1 VKSIEDRLR
10 DTFRADAETVRPETL
25 RGLPKRRMRPARG
38 TARRAARRHAW
49 RQAVIPLAA
58 AAAVVVILLG
68 ATVAAPRLFPGHGTP
83 TIASGPL
90 PPFYLG
96 TRDGAELEVNNAATG
111 QIVTQAPQPRKGAV
125 LWIATATGRLT
136 FLVAFVSRQEQ
147 QKCTG
152 QVWLYRLR
160 LTPAGQPL
168 PMRLVATTTLH
179 GLLTSMSRDGQV
191 LATMSNG
198 CNANR
203 ATTLTVLN
211 RSTQQVRH
219 WTGPKPH
226 EVASLSGDGSVLV
239 YATGSGVAVL
249 PTSAPDGNLASRS
262 RIVAPDREF
271 GHGTVASHLR
281 LAPNN
286 TLYFATHRGNNGW
299 QLRAYN
305 LTTGRTRL
313 LKDLPGSPLGIVS
326 DPSGRY
332 LLLRYGLNRVQP
344 GHPGAPAARL
354 VRLDTTTGKITRLA
368 AHASGQD
375 QFVGEAVLAW

>member
-10 DTFRADAETVRPETL
+10 DTFRADAETVRPETM
-25 RGLPKRRMRPARG
+25 RGLPDQRMRPAR
-38 TARRAARRHAW
+38 RAARHGAW

-58 AAAVVVILLG
+58 AAAVIVILLG
-68 ATVAAPRLFPGHGTP
+68 SAVAVPRLFPGRGSP
-83 TIASGPL
+83 TIASGPP

-111 QIVTQAPQPRKGAV
+111 QIVAQVPQPRKGAV

-152 QVWLYRLR
+152 RLWLYRLR
-160 LTPAGQPL
+160 LTAAGRPL
-168 PMRLVATTTLH
+168 PMSLAATTTLH

-191 LATMSNG
+191 LALMSNG
-198 CNANR
+198 CNANP
-203 ATTLTVLN
+203 ATSLTVLN
-211 RSTQQVRH
+211 QSTHQVRH
-219 WTGPKPH
+219 WTGPKPR
-226 EVASLSGDGSVLV
+226 EVASLSGDGSLLV
-239 YATGSGVAVL
+239 YATGSGVSAL
-249 PTSAPDGNLASRS
+249 PASAPDGSLAHRA
-262 RIVAPDREF
+262 RTVAPDHEF
-271 GHGTVASHLR
+271 GPGTVADHLR

-286 TLYFATHRGNNGW
+286 TLYFGTHRGHNGW

-313 LKDLPGSPLGIVS
+313 LKDLPGTSLGIVS

-332 LLLRYGLNRVQP
+332 LLLRYGLNRAP
-344 GHPGAPAARL
+344 RHGGGPAAGL

-368 AHASGQD
+368 AHASGVEE
-375 QFVGEAVLAW
+375 FTGEVVLAW